1 MGETGPS
8 LLMIVL
14 RASEDTGGGGG
25 QVGKAGRVL
34 VCGRNE
40 RREAGGPTDLG
51 TFVQLQVTWERG
63 LCFRERRH
71 VGDTAV
77 VFENQSA
84 GWVPAVLLQQ
94 EGPRRGGS

>member
-51 TFVQLQVTWERG
+51 TFVQL
-63 LCFRERRH
+63 
-71 VGDTAV
+71 
-77 VFENQSA
+77 
-84 GWVPAVLLQQ
+84 
-94 EGPRRGGS
+94 